1 MWSQEVLIGR
11 GLDHRLKKVFQRRRK
26 QISLFSFEGAEALR
40 ESKEVRAL
48 APLRRHA
55 EPRTELVRIGVR
67 VHPFPSRTR
76 KLSSLPPKILGG
88 KPPGKAGLA
97 NTKESRPAG
106 RPAGWPFRSSSCPP
120 RLLFSGGVQR
130 MKNTER
136 PVGQSGRPFDQQPRN
151 EYGPLV
157 KWPKTPASHAG
168 NMGSNPVRVTR
179 KNKLERM
186 AGCPA
191 LLNCY

>member
-97 NTKESRPAG
+97 NTKESRPAE
-106 RPAGWPFRSSSCPP
+106 RPAGWPFRFSSCPP
-120 RLLFSGGVQR
+120 RLLFSGGGKR
-130 MKNTER
+130 AIYFICLRRPSTDGLCFFRWLFGIYHEER
-136 PVGQSGRPFDQQPRN
+136 VISKA
-151 EYGPLV
+151 E
-157 KWPKTPASHAG
+157 ASAG
-168 NMGSNPVRVTR
+168 
-179 KNKLERM
+179 LEM
-186 AGCPA
+186 VAQ
-191 LLNCY
+191 NS